1 MHYLDFERLERID
14 PEAFR
19 AQKPYPWVNPEGL
32 VTEEGFRRLCET
44 LPDVAIFEKVF
55 AVARKHGQKPHDR
68 YALEFREDLPLSEPW
83 RHFLAE
89 VRSRRYRDD
98 LCRLL
103 GVRRLAL
110 DFHWHY
116 TPNGCSVSPHCDS
129 TRKLGSHIFYFNTRD
144 DWDPDWGGETLILD
158 DHGRFDRRSAP
169 RLEEFEPAIPSEA
182 IGNRSLLFGRKANSW
197 HAVREI
203 RCPEDRM
210 RKVFIVVINGDR
222 PIDRIRALVTGRR
235 DTRY

>member
-1 MHYLDFERLERID
+1 MQYLDFERVEQID

-32 VTEEGFRRLCET
+32 LTGEGFQRLRET
-44 LPDVAIFEKVF
+44 LPDVSIFEKVF
-55 AVARKHGQKPHDR
+55 GVARKHGQKPHDR

-83 RHFLAE
+83 RHFLVE

-103 GVRRLAL
+103 GVRRLVL
-110 DFHWHY
+110 SFHWHY

-129 TRKLGSHIFYFNTRD
+129 IRKLGSHIFYFNTRD
-144 DWDPDWGGETLILD
+144 DWDPAWGGETLILD
-158 DHGRFDRRSAP
+158 DHGRFPRRSAP
-169 RLEEFEPAIPSEA
+169 QLEDFEREIPSLA
-182 IGNRSLLFGRKANSW
+182 IGNHSLLLGRKQNSW

-203 RCPEDRM
+203 CCPENRM
-210 RKVFIVVINGDR
+210 RRVFIVVINGDG
-222 PIDRIRALVTGRR
+222 PIDWIRALVSGRR
-235 DTRY
+235 DSRY